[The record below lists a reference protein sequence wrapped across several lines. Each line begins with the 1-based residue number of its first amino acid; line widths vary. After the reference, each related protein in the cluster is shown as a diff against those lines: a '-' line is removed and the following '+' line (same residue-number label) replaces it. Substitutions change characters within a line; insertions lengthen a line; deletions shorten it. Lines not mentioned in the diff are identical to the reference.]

1 MRLGR
6 LAKRLPIRTHAE
18 HRVLVR
24 HSDLGHSG
32 AADMEFRNGDDAAMG
47 LGDNGNAATLEA
59 DTPATT
65 KAVKMDR
72 KDQGSDELV
81 AEAAAGAMAEAVKAA
96 SAGSGD
102 SKAVNPRRFTIATDS
117 ARDALLTDFG

>member
-1 MRLGR
+1 
-6 LAKRLPIRTHAE
+6 
-18 HRVLVR
+18 
-24 HSDLGHSG
+24 
-32 AADMEFRNGDDAAMG
+32 MEFRNGDDAAMG

-72 KDQGSDELV
+72 KDQGSDDLV
-81 AEAAAGAMAEAVKAA
+81 AEAAAEAMTGALAEAVKAA

-102 SKAVNPRRFTIATDS
+102 SKAVNPRRFTIETDS
-117 ARDALLTDFG
+117 ARDDLLTDFGKDTLTD